1 MNIHQAVTLPLV
13 FIVYFLG
20 AASCAVWAIRKKT
33 DGILWPLSG
42 LIFSI
47 ALLNACAEEW
57 PTLKQLRFEHA
68 APVLIVLFLL
78 PYRALCLRLIER
90 TGLRSLLMK
99 EMYSFLVLVYAG
111 LIAMMA
117 LSPIFARD
125 KNPPFVLF
133 TFVVFV
139 CALHVPLFAAGKSK
153 VAKFVA
159 SKTVV
164 VREAPPDISW
174 RFFTTA
180 MAILGIPLV
189 LTLIFRAVL
198 HDDYRLFAVDG
209 VLTAIIFALLA
220 ISRRGQFR
228 EKVLG
233 EQTSEGN
240 EKSLSQPL

>member
-1 MNIHQAVTLPLV
+1 MNTHWAVTLPLV
-13 FIVYFLG
+13 FIVYFLS
-20 AASCAVWAIRKKT
+20 AAGCAVWAIRRKT
-33 DGILWPLSG
+33 DGILWSLSG

-47 ALLNACAEEW
+47 ALLNAYVEEW
-57 PTLKQLRFEHA
+57 PTLKRLRFEHA

-78 PYRALCLRLIER
+78 PYRALSLRLVER
-90 TGLRSLLMK
+90 TGLQSLLMK

-125 KNPPFVLF
+125 ENPPFVLF

-139 CALHVPLFAAGKSK
+139 CALHVPMFAAGRSK

-159 SKTVV
+159 SRKVV
-164 VREAPPDISW
+164 VPEAPPDISW

-180 MAILGIPLV
+180 MAILAIPLV

-198 HDDYRLFAVDG
+198 HDDYRLFAVNG
-209 VLTAIIFALLA
+209 VLTAIIFSFLA

-228 EKVLG
+228 EHVSEEAGG
-233 EQTSEGN
+233 E
-240 EKSLSQPL
+240 LSARRNDF